1 MNKRMRKANKML
13 LDAYEFC
20 KYVTK
25 QDAKKTTKP
34 LTLPKS
40 TPSTTENL
48 KTEARSKISIVK
60 MQKGDFRV
68 EVDGKIID
76 KRFKS
81 VTAAQE
87 WCAVHVR

>member
-13 LDAYEFC
+13 SHAYEFC
-20 KYVTK
+20 KSVTE
-25 QDAKKTTKP
+25 QDAKQTAKP

-48 KTEARSKISIVK
+48 KTEVRSKISIVK
-60 MQKGDFRV
+60 IQKGDFRV
-68 EVDGKIID
+68 EVNGKIVD